1 MAQIIEG
8 NLAKLGMK
16 LPKVV
21 APVATYVPF
30 KVVPGLSTR
39 TVFVSGQIPK
49 MDDFLYTGKVSA
61 ENLDHGRKAAEV
73 CALNIM
79 AQLKEACGGDLEKV
93 KQIVRLEGFV
103 NCGDDFTQQPQIIN
117 GASDLFLQVFGDKG
131 VHSRFAVG
139 TNSLPLGVSVEIAA
153 IAEIEN

>member
-1 MAQIIEG
+1 MIES
-8 NLAKLGMK
+8 NLARLGMK

-30 KVVPGLSTR
+30 KAVAGVSTR
-39 TVFVSGQIPK
+39 MVFVSGQIPK
-49 MDDFLYTGKVSA
+49 FDDELYTGKVS
-61 ENLDHGRKAAEV
+61 ESNLEHGKKAAQV

-93 KQIVRLEGFV
+93 KQIVRVEGFV

-117 GASDLFLQVFGDKG
+117 GASDLFVQVFGDKG
-131 VHSRFAVG
+131 IHSRFAVG